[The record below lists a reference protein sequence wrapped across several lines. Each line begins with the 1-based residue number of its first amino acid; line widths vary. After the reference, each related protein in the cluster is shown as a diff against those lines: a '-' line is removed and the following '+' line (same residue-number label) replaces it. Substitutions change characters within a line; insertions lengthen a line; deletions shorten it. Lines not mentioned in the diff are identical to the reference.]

1 MIFEKIRSAI
11 ENLEASMSRTT
22 RSEPSFVVAEIMVML
37 EMAFPALSKLLGP
50 ECLLL
55 LVRGFFRVQPG
66 HGNRHVIGSA
76 FPSYIGG
83 LRLPRY
89 AAYLGDVARLD
100 LLVLQ
105 TMSTETGTTKP
116 LRMSECP
123 SEPQSLDHVVWF
135 HPTVELFMSCSG
147 AVSIWQHC
155 VSRSGLSAYR
165 ASLRDD
171 AALLIRI
178 SKEVDVISLDL
189 PGCDVFLALLM
200 KGHTIREAADG
211 AEFVDKD
218 FDCRRAIEF
227 LTSTGAIVSVE
238 PGPSRCAP
246 PKIATLRH
254 RARLCIH
261 STPPIDN

>member
-1 MIFEKIRSAI
+1 MIFDRIQFAI
-11 ENLEASMSRTT
+11 ANLEASKSRMT
-22 RSEPSFVVAEIMVML
+22 RSEASLGVAETMVML
-37 EMAFPALSKLLGP
+37 ETAFPALSKIIGS

-55 LVRGFFRVQPG
+55 LVRGFLRAHPR
-66 HGNRHVIGSA
+66 HGSQSSHFGSS
-76 FPSYIGG
+76 FPSYIDR
-83 LRLPRY
+83 LRLPRH

-105 TMSTETGTTKP
+105 TESTEIFPSVP
-116 LRMSECP
+116 LRLSECP
-123 SEPQSLDHVVWF
+123 SEPQFLDHVVRI
-135 HPTVELFMSCSG
+135 HPTAELFMSRSG

-155 VSRSGLSAYR
+155 LAQSSSTSYR

-171 AALLIRI
+171 AALIIRI
-178 SKEVDVISLDL
+178 AKDVDVISLDL

-218 FDCRRAIEF
+218 FDCRRAMDF

-238 PGPSRCAP
+238 PGPSRCSP
-246 PKIATLRH
+246 PKIAALRQ
-254 RARLCIH
+254 RARRCIH
-261 STPPIDN
+261 